1 MLLEVNKIDT
11 YYGIFQAIFQVSL
24 GIEQGEVVCL
34 LGRNGAGKTT
44 TLTSIIGL
52 NRPKSGSIKYK
63 GREITVKKPFQIVRL
78 GIGFIPEDRWIFSD
92 LSVKENLELGLR
104 EKKEKRNGFGLERI
118 YELFPKLKLMEKR
131 NAGTLSGGEQQMLT
145 VGRTLMGN
153 PESILLDEP
162 TAGLAPLI
170 AQSLGDQ
177 IKSLKQ
183 EGLTILLA
191 EQNALLAMDI
201 SDRAYVIDKGA
212 IVYKGRVQ
220 DLRNDDEMMR
230 KYLGV

>member
-11 YYGIFQAIFQVSL
+11 YYDIFQAIFQVSL
-24 GIEQGEVVCL
+24 RLDKGEVVCL

-52 NRPKSGSIKYK
+52 NRPKSGSINYK
-63 GREITVKKPFQIVRL
+63 GLEITGKKPFQIVRL

-92 LSVKENLELGLR
+92 LTVKENLDLGLR
-104 EKKEKRNGFGLERI
+104 EKKEEGSGLGLERV

-162 TAGLAPLI
+162 TSGLAPLI

-177 IKSLKQ
+177 IKSLKE

-201 SDRAYVIDKGA
+201 SDRAYVIDKGT
-212 IVYKGRVQ
+212 IVYEGSVEK
-220 DLRNDDEMMR
+220 LREDGNMMR
-230 KYLGV
+230 GYLGV